1 MTMETFL
8 PIIRAAL
15 ALVALAQALAR
26 PSTDVRVDTSGPSSP
41 SATANRTRSGH
52 IAREGATTLVVPEAA
67 PLPAPR

>member
-1 MTMETFL
+1 MDTFL

-26 PSTDVRVDTSGPSSP
+26 PSTDVRVETSGLSSP
-41 SATANRTRSGH
+41 SATANGTRSSH
-52 IAREGATTLVVPEAA
+52 IAREGATNHVVPGAA